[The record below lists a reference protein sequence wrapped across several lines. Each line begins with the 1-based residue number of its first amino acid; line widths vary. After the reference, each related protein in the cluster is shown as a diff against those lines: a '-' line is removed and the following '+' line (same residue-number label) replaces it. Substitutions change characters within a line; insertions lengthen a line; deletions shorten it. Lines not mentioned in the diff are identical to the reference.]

1 LRYASVSNLGFQ
13 LHISQ
18 SKNMNITILDDYR
31 DTIRT
36 LQCFNKI
43 AHHNITIWNDHTKDM
58 DILAARLRDT
68 EVLVLIRER
77 TPGRAALLER
87 LQKLQLIS
95 HLGPYPHIEADACT
109 RHGVILS
116 SFIGGSRPS
125 YATAELNWALMIA
138 AMRRIPQEMAA
149 MRSGK
154 WQAWPVGLGLRGRTL
169 GIFGYGRIGTVVAG
183 YGRAFGMNV
192 LVWGRDT
199 SLAKA
204 RADGYS
210 VADSKAHLSQQSDVV
225 SLHLKL
231 IDETRGIVTAED
243 LARMKPTAVL
253 VNTSRAGL
261 IRRGA
266 LEEALH
272 RGRPGMAAL
281 DVFDEEPLTDPSHPL
296 LSMDNVVVTPHLGYV
311 EWDSLEG
318 MFNLIFDQILAYER
332 GQPINVENPEVLT
345 RLPSPR

>member
-1 LRYASVSNLGFQ
+1 M
-13 LHISQ
+13 
-18 SKNMNITILDDYR
+18 KITILDDYR
-31 DTIRT
+31 DTVRT
-36 LQCFNKI
+36 LGCFSKV
-43 AHHNITIWNDHTKDM
+43 AHHNVMIWTDHTKDT
-58 DILAARLRDT
+58 DILAARLLDT

-77 TPGRAALLER
+77 TPLRAALLER
-87 LQKLQLIS
+87 LPNLRLVS
-95 HLGPYPHIEADACT
+95 HLGPYPHIDADACT
-109 RHGVILS
+109 RYGVILS
-116 SFIGGSRPS
+116 SFIGGNRPS

-149 MRSGK
+149 MKTGK

-192 LVWGRDT
+192 LVWGRET

-204 RADGYS
+204 RADGYA
-210 VADSKAHLSQQSDVV
+210 VASSKAHLFEQSDVV

-231 IDETRGIVTAED
+231 IDETRGIVTAQD
-243 LARMKPTAVL
+243 LARMKTSAVL

-261 IRRGA
+261 IEPGA
-266 LEEALH
+266 LEEALR

-281 DVFDEEPLTDPSHPL
+281 DVFDEEPLSDPNHPL

-311 EWDSLEG
+311 ERDSLEG
-318 MFNLIFDQILAYER
+318 MFSLIFDQILAYER
-332 GQPINVENPEVLT
+332 GQPINVANPEVLT
-345 RLPSPR
+345 KVQSRR

>member
-1 LRYASVSNLGFQ
+1 
-13 LHISQ
+13 
-18 SKNMNITILDDYR
+18 MNITILDDYR
-31 DTIRT
+31 DTVRT
-36 LQCFNKI
+36 LACFSKI
-43 AHHNITIWNDHTKDM
+43 AHHDVTIWRDHTKDTNV
-58 DILAARLRDT
+58 LAARLREAD
-68 EVLVLIRER
+68 VLVLIRER
-77 TPGRAALLER
+77 TPLRSALLER
-87 LQKLQLIS
+87 LPRLRLVS
-95 HLGPYPHIEADACT
+95 HLGPYPHIDADACT

-116 SFIGGSRPS
+116 SFIGGNRPS

-138 AMRRIPQEMAA
+138 AMRRLPQEMAA
-149 MRSGK
+149 MKAGQ

-192 LVWGRDT
+192 LVWGRET

-210 VADSKAHLSQQSDVV
+210 VADSKAHLFEHSDVV

-231 IDETRGIVTAED
+231 IDETRGIITAQD
-243 LARMKPTAVL
+243 LARMKTTALL

-261 IRRGA
+261 IEQGA
-266 LEEALH
+266 LVEALR

-281 DVFDEEPLTDPSHPL
+281 DVFDEEPLTDPNHPL
-296 LSMDNVVVTPHLGYV
+296 VSMDNVVITPHLGYV
-311 EWDSLEG
+311 ERDSLEG

-332 GQPINVENPEVLT
+332 GQPINVANAEVLAT
-345 RLPSPR
+345 VQLRR

>member
-1 LRYASVSNLGFQ
+1 
-13 LHISQ
+13 
-18 SKNMNITILDDYR
+18 MNVTILDDYR
-31 DTIRT
+31 DTVRT
-36 LQCFNKI
+36 LDCFSKI
-43 AHHNITIWNDHTKDM
+43 AHHNITIWNDHTKDT
-58 DILAARLRDT
+58 DILAARLQDT

-77 TPGRAALLER
+77 TPVRAALLER
-87 LQKLQLIS
+87 LRKLRLIS

-116 SFIGGSRPS
+116 SIIGGTRPS

-149 MRSGK
+149 MKGGK
-154 WQAWPVGLGLRGRTL
+154 WQAWPVGLGLRGRVL

-192 LVWGRDT
+192 LVWGRQT

-204 RADGYS
+204 HTDGYQ
-210 VADSKAHLSQQSDVV
+210 VANSKAQLFKQSDVV

-231 IDETRGIVTAED
+231 IDETRGIVTADD
-243 LARMKPTAVL
+243 LAGMKPTAVL

-261 IRRGA
+261 IERGA
-266 LEEALH
+266 LEEALR

-281 DVFDEEPLTDPSHPL
+281 DVFDDEPLVGPNHPL
-296 LSMDNVVVTPHLGYV
+296 LSMDNVVITPHLGYV
-311 EWDSLEG
+311 ERDSLEG
-318 MFNLIFDQILAYER
+318 MFNLMFDQILAYER

-345 RLPSPR
+345 KLQSPR